1 MDSLC
6 RLMRGMVHPRRLHKF
21 KLQIPGSTA
30 TVLLVGYSFLLYK
43 QPMKGRVYKGLG

>member
-6 RLMRGMVHPRRLHKF
+6 QPTRLTVHLPPLHEL
-21 KLQIPGSTA
+21 KLQFPDSTA
-30 TVLLVGYSFLLYK
+30 TVRRMVYSLFCE